1 MKSSRHEKITELIKE
16 YRIETQEELAEK
28 LMEAGYKATQATV
41 SRDIRELGLTKISD
55 GKGHQRYS
63 MLQERGDKDM
73 QRYIRV
79 LKDSLVSIDTAC
91 NILVVKTVEGMAQG
105 VASALDNMHF
115 PEVVGCI
122 AGDDT
127 IMCVFHNNEDCQLVM
142 NRIRHIISQ

>member
-1 MKSSRHEKITELIKE
+1 MKASRHEKIQELIKE
-16 YRIETQEELAEK
+16 FHIETQEELAEK
-28 LMEAGYKATQATV
+28 LKEAGYKATQATV

-63 MLQERGDKDM
+63 MLQERADKDM

-79 LKDSLVSIDTAC
+79 LRDSLVFMDTAC
-91 NILVVKTVEGMAQG
+91 NMLVIKTVEGMAQG
-105 VASALDNMHF
+105 VASALDNMRF

-127 IMCVFHNNEDCQLVM
+127 IMCACRNNEDCQLVM
-142 NRIRHIISQ
+142 NRIRHIIQQ